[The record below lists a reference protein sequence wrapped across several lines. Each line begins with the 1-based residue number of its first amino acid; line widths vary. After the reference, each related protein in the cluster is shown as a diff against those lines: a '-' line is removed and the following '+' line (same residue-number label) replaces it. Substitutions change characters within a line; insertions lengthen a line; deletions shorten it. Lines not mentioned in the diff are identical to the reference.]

1 MKFPSD
7 KSFFEFLGTKKG
19 SPVWLILVLAVAL
32 LLFGVGG
39 QKEQEASASDE
50 TAELCSMISGVGEC
64 LVMIT
69 YRDGGEVFAVAVLCD
84 GAEST
89 VVRRDLTE
97 LICSLYGIGAHR
109 VSILPL
115 K

>member
-64 LVMIT
+64 
-69 YRDGGEVFAVAVLCD
+69 RVAGCL
-84 GAEST
+84 EYILHRHTST
-89 VVRRDLTE
+89 A
-97 LICSLYGIGAHR
+97 SA
-109 VSILPL
+109 